1 MSQQAQIKESI
12 GESNPSSSALWILY
26 QEAISSGEM
35 LADPHQALLVKA
47 LVPVYDALTISA
59 SNAPLENQQ
68 KSSVFSRF
76 LSLVGHEGEEEKPEL
91 IPGVY
96 IWGGVG
102 RGKTFIVDF
111 FYKHL
116 PIKKKQR
123 THFHSFMKSVHDQIR
138 QLGNIEDPLKQV
150 ANNIAA
156 KTRILCLDEMHVN
169 DITDAM
175 LLGGLFKYLFEDGV
189 TLITTSNIEPSG
201 LYKDGLQRKRFL
213 PAIALLE
220 KHTHVI
226 NSDGDMD
233 YRMRELESANVYQ
246 IGSGEAVQ
254 KVLNQYFE
262 KIVGQD
268 AEITS
273 DPIKINGRDIP
284 VKRLCKAVA
293 WFDFDVLCVSS
304 RSTLDYIELA
314 TQFTTILI
322 SDIPVMS
329 AMQDDAARRFVNMID
344 EFYDRGVN
352 VVVSA
357 EAAPEALYTGD
368 RLAFEFQRTVSRLME
383 MRTNEYLFSKH
394 RHIETYTHFD

>member
-1 MSQQAQIKESI
+1 MPINASTAQD
-12 GESNPSSSALWILY
+12 SALQTLY
-26 QEAISSGEM
+26 QTAILKGDL
-35 LADPHQALLVKA
+35 LADEHQAMLI
-47 LVPVYDALTISA
+47 DAL
-59 SNAPLENQQ
+59 APIYDELTTRSHLSTRQEK
-68 KSSVFSRF
+68 KSSFFSRF
-76 LSLVGHEGEEEKPEL
+76 LSLVSQDEAEKPAL
-91 IPGVY
+91 IRGLY

-111 FYKHL
+111 FYQHL
-116 PIKKKQR
+116 PIEKKQR

-138 QLGNIEDPLKQV
+138 ALGNIEDPLRTV
-150 ANNIAA
+150 AKNIAT
-156 KTRILCLDEMHVN
+156 KTRVLCLDEMHVN

-189 TLITTSNIEPSG
+189 TLITTSNIEPAG

-220 KHTHVI
+220 QHTRII

-233 YRMRELESANVYQ
+233 YRMRALETANVYQ
-246 IGSGEAVQ
+246 IGTGEAVHNALQ
-254 KVLNQYFE
+254 QYFSDMIG
-262 KIVGQD
+262 KD
-268 AEITS
+268 AEIVY
-273 DPIKINGRDIP
+273 DPVKINGRDIP
-284 VKRLCKAVA
+284 VKQRCKAIA
-293 WFDFDVLCVSS
+293 WFGFEELCVNA

-314 TQFTTILI
+314 TQFSTILI

-329 AMQDDAARRFVNMID
+329 SMQDDAARRFVNLID

-357 EAAPEALYTGD
+357 HAAPDALYTGK

-383 MRTNEYLFSKH
+383 MRSKEYLFSKH
-394 RHIETYTHFD
+394 ELH